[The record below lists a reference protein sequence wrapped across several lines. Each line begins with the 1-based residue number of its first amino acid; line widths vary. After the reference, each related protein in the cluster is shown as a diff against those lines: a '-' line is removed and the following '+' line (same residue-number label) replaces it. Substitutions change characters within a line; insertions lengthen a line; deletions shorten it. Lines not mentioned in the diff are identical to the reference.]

1 MILVHPLINPVIVS
15 FGILQIRWY
24 GLAYVLGFIIGL
36 YLIKIINNKIKSSL
50 NNKLLDDFFIWSI
63 LGVILGGRLGYIFF
77 YQTSSIFS
85 DPFNIFYIWKGG
97 MSFHGGLLGLILS
110 IFFYS
115 KRKKIIFFQLSDL
128 ISIVAP
134 IGIFFGR
141 LANFVN
147 IELYGRVT
155 DFKFAM
161 IYPTIDSLPRHP
173 SQLYEALFEGA
184 FLFIIMYFYC
194 VKYYKEKKYGLSTSF
209 FLILYSVFR
218 FNLEFLREPDSQL
231 GLFFEFFSMGQLL
244 CIPMI
249 ILGIFIYLKKNI

>member
-15 FGILQIRWY
+15 FGIFQIRWY
-24 GLAYVLGFIIGL
+24 GLAYVLAFILGL
-36 YLIKIINNKIKSSL
+36 YLIKVINNKIKSSL
-50 NNKLLDDFFIWSI
+50 NNKILDDFFIWSI

-85 DPFNIFYIWKGG
+85 DPLNIFYIWKGG
-97 MSFHGGLLGLILS
+97 MSFHGGLSGLILS

-173 SQLYEALFEGA
+173 SQLYEALFEGV

>member
-36 YLIKIINNKIKSSL
+36 YLIKFINNKIKSSL

-173 SQLYEALFEGA
+173 SQLYEALFEGV